1 MKKNVL
7 ITGGFGLLG
16 QSLSENLDQRKFNIF
31 VLDKIKNKKRNN
43 FLYNKNLNIIHGDFN
58 DKNFIFN
65 IIKKKKIKII
75 FHTGAITQ
83 VLQSLKNPSET
94 YQTNIM
100 GTLNILES
108 IREIDKNIIL
118 IYCSSDKAYGELKSR
133 NYLEDDNLSSVYPY
147 DLSKSCSD
155 LICQSY
161 SKVYDLR
168 IAVVRC
174 GNLFG
179 PGDFNFKRIVPE
191 TILNAI
197 ENRKLIIRSSG
208 KLVRDYLFIGDA
220 VKAYSLIMNK
230 LIANKKKKLLIYNVG
245 SKYNLSVIKLAKLIL
260 KLMNKSYLKPKILN
274 YSKKEIKFQKLNF
287 NKISKELKWKQA
299 TSMVSGLE
307 YTIDWYIKNYKN
319 IKSGFSK
326 R

>member
-1 MKKNVL
+1 M
-7 ITGGFGLLG
+7 
-16 QSLSENLDQRKFNIF
+16 
-31 VLDKIKNKKRNN
+31 
-43 FLYNKNLNIIHGDFN
+43 
-58 DKNFIFN
+58 
-65 IIKKKKIKII
+65 
-75 FHTGAITQ
+75 
-83 VLQSLKNPSET
+83 
-94 YQTNIM
+94 
-100 GTLNILES
+100 
-108 IREIDKNIIL
+108 
-118 IYCSSDKAYGELKSR
+118 
-133 NYLEDDNLSSVYPY
+133 
-147 DLSKSCSD
+147 
-155 LICQSY
+155 
-161 SKVYDLR
+161 
-168 IAVVRC
+168 
-174 GNLFG
+174 
-179 PGDFNFKRIVPE
+179 PE

-208 KLVRDYLFIGDA
+208 KFVRDYLFIGDA

-245 SKYNLSVIKLAKLIL
+245 SKYNLSVIQLVELIL